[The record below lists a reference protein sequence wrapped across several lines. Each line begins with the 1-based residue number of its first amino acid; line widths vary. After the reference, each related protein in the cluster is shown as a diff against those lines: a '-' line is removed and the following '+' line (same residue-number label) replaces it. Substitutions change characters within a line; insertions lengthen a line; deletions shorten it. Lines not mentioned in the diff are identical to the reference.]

1 MKKAAIHTLGCK
13 VNQYESEAM
22 AEMLKNAGYD
32 LVPFETYADCYLINT
47 CTVTSLSDRKSRQ
60 MIRRA
65 KKKNPKALLVVT
77 GCYAQTAPEEI
88 QNIPEVDLIVGT
100 SRRNEL
106 IQLIEQAEKERI
118 CAVEDI
124 MKRREFEALHITE
137 YGPNRTRAFLKVQD
151 GCDRYCSYCIIPYAR
166 GHVRSRPK
174 EDVLEEI
181 RILAQNGILE
191 IVLSGIH
198 TASYGRD
205 LGNTSLLDLVQSA
218 HEIEGIKRIRLG
230 SLEPNCITEEFV
242 SALSKLPKFCPQ
254 FHLSLQS
261 GCDSTLKRM
270 NRHYTAQDYANGVAL
285 LRRYFPGAGITTDV
299 MVGFAGETE
308 EDFKDSLQFVEQMEF
323 SQIHVFPY
331 SIRKGTKAA
340 SFPNQVSPQEK
351 ERRAAEML
359 RLGERLTQKFL
370 AEKSGKKAW
379 VLVEQE
385 TAPNIYEGYT
395 PEYVRVQIPSSENI
409 AGQLIEVTLHAPDK
423 DFILGQR

>member
-22 AEMLKNAGYD
+22 AEMLKKAGYD
-32 LVPFETYADCYLINT
+32 LVPFEAYADCYLINT

-218 HEIEGIKRIRLG
+218 HEIEGIQRIRLG

-285 LRRYFPGAGITTDV
+285 LRRYFPGAGITTDM

-308 EDFKDSLQFVEQMEF
+308 EDFKDSLQFVEQIGF

-359 RLGERLTQKFL
+359 RLGERLTKKFL
-370 AEKSGKKAW
+370 AEKSGTKAW

-395 PEYVRVQIPSSENI
+395 ADYVRVQIPSSENI
-409 AGQLIEVTLHAPDK
+409 AGQLIEVTLHSPDK